1 MSNPRAPV
9 AKDLVIPDLSS
20 AQLIQ
25 PSLPCTSNG
34 YYKISKPN
42 IQKLKLDNSDICPY
56 DNLLHKGGPSVNQEY
71 FTKIEEVQLC
81 LDKVREM
88 VRPGCPPHMLNVALT
103 SMSML
108 VTTLSKMSSKPYPP
122 SSL

>member
-81 LDKVREM
+81 LDK
-88 VRPGCPPHMLNVALT
+88 LNLLSNVTGALLFGE
-103 SMSML
+103 S
-108 VTTLSKMSSKPYPP
+108 
-122 SSL
+122 